1 MRTCILLIIV
11 NAATA
16 FRCPPQPLHHP
27 RSFSSR
33 HTTVRADEGG
43 AWSSLID
50 LLNTPPIIIRYEE
63 VFDPDKDLGIREIP
77 SGVSLTP
84 SGFFAI
90 FIIGVQQLWAPWGIV
105 KYKQRLKD
113 DEQAWLD
120 LGVSPEQAVTRA
132 YNNMRP
138 PPKVE
143 MKADDEPQEDAEQA
157 ADSESE

>member
-1 MRTCILLIIV
+1 MRTFILFIV
-11 NAATA
+11 LNAATA
-16 FRCPPQPLHHP
+16 FRCPPQPLHCR
-27 RSFSSR
+27 RSLSSR

-50 LLNTPPIIIRYEE
+50 LLNTPPIQIRYEE

-113 DEQAWLD
+113 DADEGDA
-120 LGVSPEQAVTRA
+120 
-132 YNNMRP
+132 P
-138 PPKVE
+138 PP
-143 MKADDEPQEDAEQA
+143 
-157 ADSESE
+157 S

>member
-1 MRTCILLIIV
+1 MLVTNKSCVGNCTSTGLEWIDRL
-11 NAATA
+11 
-16 FRCPPQPLHHP
+16 
-27 RSFSSR
+27 R
-33 HTTVRADEGG
+33 HQ
-43 AWSSLID
+43 
-50 LLNTPPIIIRYEE
+50 
-63 VFDPDKDLGIREIP
+63 DLGIREIP

-157 ADSESE
+157 ADNESE